1 MNKQI
6 GEYDTTHP
14 ICLFLYNVGYFMNI
28 QDTRLIYRM
37 RELLPI
43 REAIPMEREQIDTI
57 PYERL
62 ITFITNRPIIK
73 EIAFY
78 YLFKN
83 KKIDFVSVFTADDII
98 HIYFGTHPDYK
109 NFQSITSPITVLILG
124 LEMYNK
130 ELVTILNMFTEQYI
144 RKNETSTLIYAYQGN
159 SISYNHK
166 YKNTSDR
173 GVLNSG
179 SVVILN
185 SSDNVSN
192 KSAIK
197 GNSYD
202 INHFNNM

>member
-1 MNKQI
+1 
-6 GEYDTTHP
+6 
-14 ICLFLYNVGYFMNI
+14 MNI

-37 RELLPI
+37 REILPI
-43 REAIPMEREQIDTI
+43 KESIPMERTQIDTI

-109 NFQSITSPITVLILG
+109 NSQSITSPIIVIILG

-130 ELVTILNMFTEQYI
+130 ELITILNMFTEQYI
-144 RKNETSTLIYAYQGN
+144 RKSETSTLIYAYQGTTTAFN
-159 SISYNHK
+159 LK

-179 SVVILN
+179 TVVILN
-185 SSDNVSN
+185 SSENVSS
-192 KSAIK
+192 KSGNK
-197 GNSYD
+197 GNGYD